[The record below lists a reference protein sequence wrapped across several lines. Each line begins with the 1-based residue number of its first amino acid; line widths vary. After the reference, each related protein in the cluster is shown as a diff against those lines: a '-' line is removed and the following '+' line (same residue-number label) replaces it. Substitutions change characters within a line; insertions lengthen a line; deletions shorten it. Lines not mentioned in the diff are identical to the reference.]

1 MTELRCERARQQLP
15 EFVAGDLEA
24 AGAELL
30 RRHLRGCHECRRSAG
45 EQLQAARALRRA
57 VCATIVPGVDDALF
71 LDLHERVLTRVAGEE
86 PPRPRGAG
94 GVLRGGRAA
103 AAMAA
108 GVLIACGWMLAQP
121 GAGTGLIERSPIR
134 GGSGGA
140 AAVPVRGPAMQWLSH
155 ESMSGAEPAGALGGS
170 GQGLMGRLSLRTLED
185 EHLILL
191 PLDAE
196 VSRVGIDAGIDAG
209 IDDRAVRAASV
220 AATGSAAADRDR

>member
-1 MTELRCERARQQLP
+1 MTGLRCERARQQLP

-24 AGAELL
+24 ARAELL
-30 RRHLRGCHECRRSAG
+30 RGHLRGCHECRRSAG

-71 LDLHERVLTRVAGEE
+71 LDLHERVLNRVAGEE

-94 GVLRGGRAA
+94 GLMRGGRAA
-103 AAMAA
+103 AVVAA
-108 GVLIACGWMLAQP
+108 SVLIACGWMLARP
-121 GAGTGLIERSPIR
+121 GAGAGLIDRSPIR
-134 GGSGGA
+134 GGGGAA

-155 ESMSGAEPAGALGGS
+155 ESVSTADPAVGGS

-196 VSRVGIDAGIDAG
+196 APLLGRDGAADGAADGVGDPAG
-209 IDDRAVRAASV
+209 
-220 AATGSAAADRDR
+220 AATGSDAADRDR